1 MLPCR
6 FVPGMHIETEDGST
20 VFVEGRVVTGGA
32 KGRKKNK
39 KTMEGQE
46 TEEGEDEGERKSIK
60 DEKKLKKF
68 MFS

>member
-1 MLPCR
+1 
-6 FVPGMHIETEDGST
+6 MHIETEDGST

-32 KGRKKNK
+32 KGRKKKK
-39 KTMEGQE
+39 KTVEGQE
-46 TEEGEDEGERKSIK
+46 TEGEDEGERKSIK